1 MSGRLVRRVLQE
13 REASPQDPAAAAD
26 VALVVVEEEEE
37 EEEAASPTRVAAS
50 NPFDLL
56 DDDDDDDDDDEAE
69 EDKEDEVD
77 TDHTVSYTTHKQS
90 GKKKPT
96 SAVPETNK
104 KSKKKKKK
112 GKAEP
117 PVSAKSRDE
126 KSLDSILEDLSIEK
140 KPTQGRLHQND
151 RAAGKKIETNE
162 ATVGTSSVL
171 TIDPKHLKAENEMRR
186 IFGSKVVD
194 SLENQRNMPGP
205 SRQIRGVRR
214 AAHNPRRTLLVSPP
228 SFWAPW
234 DKSMSMD
241 LVETKGRLNY
251 FRYVYDPSVSHVQD
265 LFEAAKSANDLNAIA
280 AILAKYP
287 YHPES
292 LLTFADLFKYSGE
305 HQSSAD
311 AVEKCLFAFECAWN
325 PLFGPLQGNYQ
336 LKYSH
341 DTNKPFFTAL
351 FSHMKNLDRRGCHRS
366 ALEACKF
373 LLSLD
378 SDDPKGALF
387 CIDYFALRSQQY
399 KWLEQFAEEY
409 QCDNS
414 LWLFPNFS
422 YSLAIARFYLER
434 DAASEGVSDH
444 GDKSTALDLMK
455 QALMLHPL
463 VLSKIVDKAPLK
475 DSSWTQ
481 ILKNVFFGSAKPG
494 SPSLEHVINI
504 YIERHYIMWRFP
516 ELQNLLKEAALL
528 VIESLKQ
535 DSREAKDWACVRKE
549 AFSSEKNEYSH
560 LLASDFSDTTPSL
573 PPEEL
578 RPFMVGPGMGPGMV
592 HDMPPIEQ
600 AGPERLRA
608 PREVAGRNAA
618 LVFLESLLPWVDYGD
633 NHHDG
638 NDQIDED

>member
-1 MSGRLVRRVLQE
+1 MSARLLRRVLQE
-13 REASPQDPAAAAD
+13 REAAPQDPD
-26 VALVVVEEEEE
+26 VADTKQPEDE
-37 EEEAASPTRVAAS
+37 EEEASPPRAAAR
-50 NPFDLL
+50 NLFDLL
-56 DDDDDDDDDDEAE
+56 GGGDEEE
-69 EDKEDEVD
+69 EDKEDEAERSEPL
-77 TDHTVSYTTHKQS
+77 SYTEQRHS
-90 GKKKPT
+90 VRKKPT
-96 SAVPETNK
+96 NAVPETNK

-117 PVSAKSRDE
+117 SSTKSKDE
-126 KSLDSILEDLSIEK
+126 QSLDSILEDLSIEK
-140 KPTQGRLHQND
+140 KPMQQRVHQSD
-151 RAAGKKIETNE
+151 RGAGKEIETNE
-162 ATVGTSSVL
+162 VGATSVL
-171 TIDPKHLKAENEMRR
+171 AIDPKHLKGENEMRR

-194 SLENQRNMPGP
+194 SFENQRNMPSS
-205 SRQIRGVRR
+205 SRQVRGVRR
-214 AAHNPRRTLLVSPP
+214 VAHNPRKTLLVSPP
-228 SFWAPW
+228 SYWPAW
-234 DKSMSMD
+234 DKSISMD
-241 LVETKGRLNY
+241 LIETKSGLNY
-251 FRYVYDPSVSHVQD
+251 FRYTFDPSISHVQE
-265 LFEAAKSANDLNAIA
+265 LFEAAKAANDLNAIA
-280 AILAKYP
+280 AILGKYP

-292 LLTFADLFKYSGE
+292 LLTFAELFKYSGE

-311 AVEKCLFAFECAWN
+311 AVEKCLFALECAWH
-325 PLFGPLQGNYQ
+325 PLFSPLQGNYQ

-366 ALEACKF
+366 ALEVCKF

-422 YSLAIARFYLER
+422 FSLAIARFYLER
-434 DAASEGVSDH
+434 DAASEGSDH
-444 GDKSTALDLMK
+444 ADNSTSVDLMK

-463 VLSKIVDKAPLK
+463 VLHKIVDKAPLK

-481 ILKNVFFGSAKPG
+481 ILRNVFFGSAKPG
-494 SPSLEHVINI
+494 SPSLEHMINI
-504 YIERHYIMWRFP
+504 YVERHYIMWRFP

-535 DSREAKDWACVRKE
+535 DNREAQDWACVRKE

-560 LLASDFSDTTPSL
+560 LLVSDFSDTTPSL

-578 RPFMVGPGMGPGMV
+578 RPFMVGPGMV
-592 HDMPPIEQ
+592 HEMPPIEQ
-600 AGPERLRA
+600 EGAAGPEILRA
-608 PREVAGRNAA
+608 PREVAGRNPA

-633 NHHDG
+633 NHHEA
-638 NDQIDED
+638 NDENNDD